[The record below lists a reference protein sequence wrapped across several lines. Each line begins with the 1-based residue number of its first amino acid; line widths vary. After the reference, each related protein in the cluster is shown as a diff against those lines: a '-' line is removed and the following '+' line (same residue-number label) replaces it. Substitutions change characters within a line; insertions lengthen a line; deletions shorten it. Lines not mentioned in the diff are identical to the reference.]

1 MSIAI
6 SKTHRLNRVHFPYE
20 FAIIARHSV
29 DVFQK
34 NTLSLLQQ
42 YHIPASKITLFLH
55 ASQKEEYK
63 THLAH
68 GSIGKMVVVSK
79 KYHVYN
85 FIHEFYEVGTPLIY
99 MHDNIQEIF
108 MKNEED
114 GTLQPLNSLLYLL
127 KRGFALCGQHGARL
141 WGIYP
146 YANASFLKK
155 EVSTSLKYIHP
166 LLWGTI
172 HPGASISYK
181 TTLSTDYERCLQYY
195 KTDHKLVRLNDI
207 SCVEH
212 KIKMEKDYD
221 EIKKEHAF
229 LYQQYHPWVVL
240 NKDKHGHSIISFT
253 KDV

>member
-1 MSIAI
+1 MSIVI

-29 DVFQK
+29 DIFQK

-42 YHIPASKITLFLH
+42 YHIPATKITIFLD
-55 ASQKEEYK
+55 ASRKDEYK
-63 THLAH
+63 TQLAH

-79 KYHVYN
+79 RYHVYN
-85 FIHEFYEVGTPLIY
+85 FISKFYEVGTPLIY
-99 MHDNIQEIF
+99 MQDNVQELV

-127 KRGFALCGQHGARL
+127 KRGFGLCGQHGARL
-141 WGIYP
+141 WGVYP

-155 EVSTSLKYIHP
+155 EVSTGLKYIHP

-172 HPGASISYK
+172 NPGVSLQLK
-181 TTLSTDYERCLQYY
+181 TNLCTDYERCLQYY
-195 KTDHKLVRLNDI
+195 KVDHALVRLNDI
-207 SCVEH
+207 SCVEQ
-212 KIKMEKDYD
+212 KIKVEKDYD
-221 EIKKEHAF
+221 EIKKEHDF
-229 LYQQYHPWVVL
+229 LYQQYQPWVIVQH
-240 NKDKHGHSIISFT
+240 DKHNHSILSFA